1 MYGEEALY
9 EIIPPVLAETKELMK
24 ETLEEMYANL
34 NYYYKIT
41 APLHNH
47 KTYDQQMQNVNWIQ
61 GNMTQL
67 SEDMDGVKA
76 RMDQHEATLFGHAEE
91 KFKE

>member
-47 KTYDQQMQNVNWIQ
+47 KTYDQQMQNVNWI
-61 GNMTQL
+61 
-67 SEDMDGVKA
+67 
-76 RMDQHEATLFGHAEE
+76 
-91 KFKE
+91 